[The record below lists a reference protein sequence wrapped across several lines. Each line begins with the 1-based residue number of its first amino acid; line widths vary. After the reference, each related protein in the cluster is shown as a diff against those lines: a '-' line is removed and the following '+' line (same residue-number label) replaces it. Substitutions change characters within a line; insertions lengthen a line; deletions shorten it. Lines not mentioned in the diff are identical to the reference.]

1 MLVGALALQG
11 CARKTPAGATEETSR
26 ELTMESAEITK
37 TEEISDLS
45 EAKTTDASK
54 TGAKTE
60 RSGGF
65 CGAFLET
72 ARHRTG

>member
-1 MLVGALALQG
+1 MQ
-11 CARKTPAGATEETSR
+11 KQQ
-26 ELTMESAEITK
+26 
-37 TEEISDLS
+37 
-45 EAKTTDASK
+45 DASK

-65 CGAFLET
+65 CGGFLET